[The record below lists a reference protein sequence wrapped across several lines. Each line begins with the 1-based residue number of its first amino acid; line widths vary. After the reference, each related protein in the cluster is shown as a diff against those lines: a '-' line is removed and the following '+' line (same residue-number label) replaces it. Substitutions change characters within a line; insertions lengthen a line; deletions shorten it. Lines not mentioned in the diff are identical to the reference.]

1 MATVYLAYDPHFTR
15 QVAIKVLPRQFTHDP
30 KYLARFE
37 QEAKMIATLEH
48 AAIVPVYDFGE
59 YNDAPFL
66 VMRYMAGGTLHDR
79 LGGKPLSLEEIA
91 AMLDRLAPAMDKAH
105 NAGIIHRDLK
115 PANILF
121 DEDGNS
127 YLADFGIARMAEASQ
142 TMTIVG
148 TPAYMSPE
156 QVESEVKLDGRS
168 DIYAIGVILYELLTG
183 KQPYTAE
190 TPTGQMLMHITKPV
204 PNILEAN
211 PDLPP
216 QTQQVIEKAMAAETL
231 YREGELS
238 VQQICDQL
246 NISRPTLYA
255 YLRYRGVSIGNRRG
269 TAQEVGAD

>member
-183 KQPYTAE
+183 NQPYTAE

-211 PDLPP
+211 PDF
-216 QTQQVIEKAMAAETL
+216 
-231 YREGELS
+231 RRRR
-238 VQQICDQL
+238 
-246 NISRPTLYA
+246 SR
-255 YLRYRGVSIGNRRG
+255 
-269 TAQEVGAD
+269 